1 MRISSLRRWRQL
13 QSTQSYRDSIWVWM
27 NSQGTLSTTLTVNYI
42 INLTLTSLSS
52 TTNLNRAG
60 FSFSIFNSGLLDMRA
75 KNCFDCLETWIM
87 RDNETENCYNSV
99 NRKQLKNEANL
110 QRGTAPDLLQ
120 MTAAATAEH
129 KQNKPHCFFN
139 LKSPPCAC
147 SWKYSY
153 YYLSHMACSI
163 TINMG
168 PILQFVR

>member
-1 MRISSLRRWRQL
+1 MGKSVKRHQAQAGDLFKPLTLKSGRRRLPLTARRFEKLSL
-13 QSTQSYRDSIWVWM
+13 SYLR
-27 NSQGTLSTTLTVNYI
+27 LTVNYI
-42 INLTLTSLSS
+42 VNLTLTSLSS

-87 RDNETENCYNSV
+87 RDKETENCQYNSV

-147 SWKYSY
+147 SWKYS
-153 YYLSHMACSI
+153 
-163 TINMG
+163 
-168 PILQFVR
+168 